1 VYQEMSAENQNQKSD
16 QQRARVARVEVKSA
30 PVVDV
35 SVPEAVVVRSP
46 KFLEPG
52 WYLETWERM
61 TQVVHV
67 VSGPAGG
74 LLKRYLTT
82 GMVTEPGQLAGAE
95 WMKLGERVSLTRE
108 AGSHPPVGKCAFRW
122 GRFCGV
128 GVVQMMTLPGRA
140 VEEKCVALASGVTV
154 PLEQLVQGQAVW
166 FPIEKG

>member
-1 VYQEMSAENQNQKSD
+1 VYQEMSEENQN

-35 SVPEAVVVRSP
+35 SVPGAVVVRSP
-46 KFLEPG
+46 KYLALG

-61 TQVVHV
+61 TQIVEVVV
-67 VSGPAGG
+67 VPEVG
-74 LLKRYLTT
+74 LQKRYLTT
-82 GMVTEPGQLAGAE
+82 GMVTAVDQLAGAE

-108 AGSHPPVGKCAFRW
+108 AGSHPPVGKCALRW

-154 PLEQLVQGQAVW
+154 PVELLVQGQAVW